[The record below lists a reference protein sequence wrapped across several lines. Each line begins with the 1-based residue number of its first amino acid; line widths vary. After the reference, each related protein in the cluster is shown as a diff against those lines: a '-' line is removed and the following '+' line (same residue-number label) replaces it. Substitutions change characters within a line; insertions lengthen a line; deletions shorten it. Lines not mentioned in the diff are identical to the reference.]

1 MLASRNQIEH
11 GLLHLDEATIS
22 KSILLLPIMQRL
34 LNLNLEVVRTNC
46 AYYLRNV
53 NKLPLGVGSL
63 LKNNEFGITLKGNFL
78 FTGLHFGPLG
88 SGK

>member
-11 GLLHLDEATIS
+11 GLLHLDETTIS
-22 KSILLLPIMQRL
+22 KSIFFLPIMQRF

-46 AYYLRNV
+46 AYYLQNV
-53 NKLPLGVGSL
+53 YKLPLGVGSL
-63 LKNNEFGITLKGNFL
+63 LKNNEFGLTLNRNFL
-78 FTGLHFGPLG
+78 FTGLDFGPLG